1 MVTDKSSFSFYNL
14 IMQNHDVPEL
24 NEEELNRKLD
34 EGYKCLIE
42 GKGIPFDEAMKR
54 IRKKSHLD
62 GEKINPKNL
71 CKNCTWFVNETS
83 TIGDYNHEEAL
94 KQQKG
99 FCLSRD
105 FFTYVD
111 LEDETCEDFNNDN
124 K

>member
-1 MVTDKSSFSFYNL
+1 
-14 IMQNHDVPEL
+14 MQSYDVPEL

-62 GEKINPKNL
+62 GEKINPRNL

-83 TIGDYNHEEAL
+83 TIGDYTNEEAL

-99 FCLSRD
+99 FCLIKD
-105 FFTYVD
+105 LFTYVD
-111 LEDETCEDFNNDN
+111 FEDEACEDFNNDN